1 MCAVDQQPR
10 ARLWPA
16 RHRVGLVLVVK
27 VLDTAAR
34 TGLADDLRRRAVASS
49 VPVLVLEAETPTH
62 IAGLVVATAGS
73 DAAQSRISELD
84 VVVGPGTAEMAD
96 LWQTR
101 LEPFARRLADGR
113 FGSAPATLTGPNAEW
128 GPLASRKLDRL
139 RAALAALEDTAAF
152 DYQHIGSTAVPG
164 LMAKPIVDLQI
175 CLPALPERETVA
187 RLLAP
192 AGYLPAAGSRPDSP
206 GVYQD
211 VQRGRHRVTTE
222 LLRKQLYVCPDPGAP
237 AILHLRQHGSPFARH
252 TVLLRDRLRNNATDR
267 ATYQDLKLELAARHA
282 RDTDYD
288 DYTRGKSQFIAELA
302 NKIDD
307 ARGCLALRPKQ

>member
-16 RHRVGLVLVVK
+16 RHRVGLVLVVE
-27 VLDTAAR
+27 VIEVPAH
-34 TGLADDLRRRAVASS
+34 TGLADDLRRRAAASS

-62 IAGLVVATAGS
+62 IAGLVVATVGS

-187 RLLAP
+187 RLL
-192 AGYLPAAGSRPDSP
+192 
-206 GVYQD
+206 
-211 VQRGRHRVTTE
+211 
-222 LLRKQLYVCPDPGAP
+222 
-237 AILHLRQHGSPFARH
+237 
-252 TVLLRDRLRNNATDR
+252 
-267 ATYQDLKLELAARHA
+267 
-282 RDTDYD
+282 
-288 DYTRGKSQFIAELA
+288 
-302 NKIDD
+302 
-307 ARGCLALRPKQ
+307 